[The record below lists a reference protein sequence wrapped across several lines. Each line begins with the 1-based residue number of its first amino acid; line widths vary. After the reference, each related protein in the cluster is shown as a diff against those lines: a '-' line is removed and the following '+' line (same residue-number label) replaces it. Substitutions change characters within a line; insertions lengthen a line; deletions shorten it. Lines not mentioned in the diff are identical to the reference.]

1 MFISVLRLALSLLP
15 APVQIFVLG
24 VIGLILILVVFK
36 VVAFVL
42 DAIPFL

>member
-1 MFISVLRLALSLLP
+1 MFITVLRLALSLLP
-15 APVQIFVLG
+15 APVQIFILG
-24 VIGLILILVVFK
+24 VIGFILVLVVFK